1 MDTQITKAN
10 KGRRDTMDVK
20 RIVSEVKCRINANGG
35 LQQVF
40 FVGCGGSKG
49 AIFPGYYLLKNR
61 AKSFGTSTYNSSEF
75 IHELPER
82 LGPRSVCICCS
93 LKATKETV
101 LAVEAANRAG
111 AVTIA
116 MTGGS
121 DTEMANVGQY
131 VVVYSNGPKQIYS
144 QSNQSYSLRLAF
156 EILHQF
162 EDEQE
167 LYAAKEKAFAR
178 IDDLIVRGKG
188 IIHDAAYAFARE
200 NKDAAVFEVLA
211 DGSLW
216 GAAYSMAS
224 CHYMEMQWKYAI
236 PIHSGEYFHGPFET
250 TDKALPIVLM
260 AGTGRTRALDE
271 RALKFIRKYAGNV
284 LVLDCEELGIKELP
298 EQVAE
303 YFCPVMMIPVEKY
316 AVSLM
321 AEQNGHSM
329 DERRYMW
336 KVEY

>member
-20 RIVSEVKCRINANGG
+20 KIVSEVKCRINANGG

-116 MTGGS
+116 MTGGL

-131 VVVYSNGPKQIYS
+131 VVVYSNGPNQIYS

-162 EDEQE
+162 EE
-167 LYAAKEKAFAR
+167 
-178 IDDLIVRGKG
+178 G
-188 IIHDAAYAFARE
+188 
-200 NKDAAVFEVLA
+200 
-211 DGSLW
+211 
-216 GAAYSMAS
+216 
-224 CHYMEMQWKYAI
+224 
-236 PIHSGEYFHGPFET
+236 
-250 TDKALPIVLM
+250 
-260 AGTGRTRALDE
+260 
-271 RALKFIRKYAGNV
+271 
-284 LVLDCEELGIKELP
+284 
-298 EQVAE
+298 
-303 YFCPVMMIPVEKY
+303 
-316 AVSLM
+316 
-321 AEQNGHSM
+321 
-329 DERRYMW
+329 
-336 KVEY
+336 

>member
-1 MDTQITKAN
+1 
-10 KGRRDTMDVK
+10 
-20 RIVSEVKCRINANGG
+20 
-35 LQQVF
+35 
-40 FVGCGGSKG
+40 
-49 AIFPGYYLLKNR
+49 
-61 AKSFGTSTYNSSEF
+61 
-75 IHELPER
+75 
-82 LGPRSVCICCS
+82 
-93 LKATKETV
+93 
-101 LAVEAANRAG
+101 
-111 AVTIA
+111 
-116 MTGGS
+116 
-121 DTEMANVGQY
+121 
-131 VVVYSNGPKQIYS
+131 
-144 QSNQSYSLRLAF
+144 
-156 EILHQF
+156 
-162 EDEQE
+162 
-167 LYAAKEKAFAR
+167 
-178 IDDLIVRGKG
+178 
-188 IIHDAAYAFARE
+188 
-200 NKDAAVFEVLA
+200 
-211 DGSLW
+211 
-216 GAAYSMAS
+216 MAS

-321 AEQNGHSM
+321 AEQNGLSM